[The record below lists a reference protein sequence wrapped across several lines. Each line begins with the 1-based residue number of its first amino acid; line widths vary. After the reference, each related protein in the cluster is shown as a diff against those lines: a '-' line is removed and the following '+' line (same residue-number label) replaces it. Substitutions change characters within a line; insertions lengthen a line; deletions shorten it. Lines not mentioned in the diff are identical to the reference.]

1 MGLKEYTVI
10 AGTQQLHPMETD
22 ALLNAGFISESEF
35 SIIQWSLKN
44 RDILESPNTQAQGAN
59 KLDL

>member
-1 MGLKEYTVI
+1 MPMGLKEYTVI
-10 AGTQQLHPMETD
+10 RWDSIAPSDKTD

-44 RDILESPNTQAQGAN
+44 RDILESGYPNTGC
-59 KLDL
+59 